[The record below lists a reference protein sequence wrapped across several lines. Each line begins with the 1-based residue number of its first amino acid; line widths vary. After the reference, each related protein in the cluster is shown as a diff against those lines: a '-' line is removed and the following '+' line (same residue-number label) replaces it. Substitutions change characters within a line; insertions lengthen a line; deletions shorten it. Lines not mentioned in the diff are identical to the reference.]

1 MVTVASTM
9 PFAPGRKMAFTKR
22 NAVKTVE
29 NTHNASSQPPLA
41 ALGIGD
47 DNVFVACRN
56 STLPF
61 QIRVSSVSVSIA
73 ALLHAIDDFPQRP
86 VHESPRPQVRK
97 ETTHYLPQHSS
108 LQLTCI

>member
-29 NTHNASSQPPLA
+29 NTHNACSQPPLA

-73 ALLHAIDDFPQRP
+73 ALLHAIDDFPQDLCTSLRDLR
-86 VHESPRPQVRK
+86 SDRK
-97 ETTHYLPQHSS
+97 LLIIFRNILH
-108 LQLTCI
+108 CN